1 MAKLPSPIKRLIE
14 ELVRLPGIGRRGAER
29 IVTHLLQVPPGQAQS
44 LGAAIEALRSE
55 IRSCERCGHWSEG
68 ALCSICSDP
77 ARQDGL
83 LCIVERS
90 PDVDS
95 LERSGAFAGRYHV
108 LGGTLSPLSGVT
120 PDHLNIESLMKRI
133 SEEAI
138 KEVIVATNPT
148 VEGDSTALYLA
159 QQLAPLGV
167 EVARIGLGLPLGASL
182 GYADPETLKLA
193 IEGRRKLEP

>member
-1 MAKLPSPIKRLIE
+1 M
-14 ELVRLPGIGRRGAER
+14 
-29 IVTHLLQVPPGQAQS
+29 
-44 LGAAIEALRSE
+44 
-55 IRSCERCGHWSEG
+55 
-68 ALCSICSDP
+68 
-77 ARQDGL
+77 
-83 LCIVERS
+83 ERS

-108 LGGTLSPLSGVT
+108 LGGTLSPLRGVT

-138 KEVIVATNPT
+138 KEVIVATSPT

-159 QQLAPLGV
+159 QQLAPFGI

-182 GYADPETLKLA
+182 GYADPETLRLA